1 MILVSSTQRT
11 ELGLLRKSQQE
22 MHKESPSL
30 IREHAQIFKEF
41 IPINLNF
48 CKNFKLIMLER
59 GCRNTIGHGP
69 QKAEMMTEGERSG
82 SLQRL
87 LGKVQSQLTPA
98 GKGTAIT
105 DPWHLY
111 LAFLVHTDMIN
122 RHRSENIL
130 LYKRKRNIIL
140 YKL

>member
-11 ELGLLRKSQQE
+11 ELGFLRKSQQE

-30 IREHAQIFKEF
+30 IREHTQIFKEF
-41 IPINLNF
+41 IPVNLSF

-69 QKAEMMTEGERSG
+69 QKAETMTEGERSG

-87 LGKVQSQLTPA
+87 F
-98 GKGTAIT
+98 GKG
-105 DPWHLY
+105 
-111 LAFLVHTDMIN
+111 
-122 RHRSENIL
+122 SEPANL
-130 LYKRKRNIIL
+130 SGQRDSTH
-140 YKL
+140 

>member
-1 MILVSSTQRT
+1 
-11 ELGLLRKSQQE
+11 
-22 MHKESPSL
+22 
-30 IREHAQIFKEF
+30 
-41 IPINLNF
+41 
-48 CKNFKLIMLER
+48 
-59 GCRNTIGHGP
+59 
-69 QKAEMMTEGERSG
+69 MTEGERSG

-98 GKGTAIT
+98 NKGTAIT
-105 DPWHLY
+105 DPWHFY